1 MLAPFAQCARVVST
15 FLPLAFAIKAC
26 SSRPL
31 AAPKRRR
38 VAAAPDHCHWLVAR
52 ESCHGAPLGH
62 RLALSSSFLV
72 CWPYFPRDRAAS
84 ALLCAELVAA
94 LMAAESHFSGDVLD
108 GAVMSMVVR
117 WLVTAAFPS
126 RENALQTSS
135 DQRLH

>member
-1 MLAPFAQCARVVST
+1 
-15 FLPLAFAIKAC
+15 
-26 SSRPL
+26 L

-72 CWPYFPRDRAAS
+72 CWPYFPRDRTAS

-94 LMAAESHFSGDVLD
+94 LMAAESLFF
-108 GAVMSMVVR
+108 
-117 WLVTAAFPS
+117 W
-126 RENALQTSS
+126 
-135 DQRLH
+135 